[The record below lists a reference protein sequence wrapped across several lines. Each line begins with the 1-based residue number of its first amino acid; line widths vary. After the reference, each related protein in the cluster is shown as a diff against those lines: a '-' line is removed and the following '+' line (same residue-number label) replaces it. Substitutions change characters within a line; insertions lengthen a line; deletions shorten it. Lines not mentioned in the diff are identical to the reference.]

1 MTEVRMEINKYGDRF
16 WYNQQDQL
24 HREDGPSAEYANG
37 TKSWFLNGQ
46 YHREDGPAIERAD
59 GAKFWFLNGKRHHE
73 DGPSAEYANGTK
85 EWWLNDQLHREDGP
99 AIEDADGTKEW
110 WLNGERL
117 TEEEFNLIMG
127 GKMEKVYI
135 VEADDRYYDSGEQWT
150 STLAYEDIAEAEV
163 EMMRMKKEY
172 TGDKSNL
179 CIKVVPIYI
188 KKKGIPK

>member
-1 MTEVRMEINKYGDRF
+1 MTEVYVETDKRGNRF
-16 WYNQQDQL
+16 WHNQ
-24 HREDGPSAEYANG
+24 DG
-37 TKSWFLNGQ
+37 
-46 YHREDGPAIERAD
+46 
-59 GAKFWFLNGKRHHE
+59 
-73 DGPSAEYANGTK
+73 
-85 EWWLNDQLHREDGP
+85 QLHREDGP
-99 AIEDADGTKEW
+99 AIEWADGMKEWWVNGQLHREDGPAIEYADGTKKW
-110 WLNGERL
+110 YLDGEEL

>member
-24 HREDGPSAEYANG
+24 HREDGPAAEYTNG
-37 TKSWFLNGQ
+37 TKSWFLDGQ
-46 YHREDGPAIERAD
+46 SHREDGPAFEGAD
-59 GAKFWFLNGKRHHE
+59 GSKA
-73 DGPSAEYANGTK
+73 
-85 EWWLNDQLHREDGP
+85 
-99 AIEDADGTKEW
+99 W
-110 WLNGERL
+110 WLNGEEL

-135 VEADDRYYDSGEQWT
+135 VEVDDRYYDSGEQWT

-172 TGDKSNL
+172 AGDKSKL